1 MLIHPLTP
9 ATACIHVGEAGWHK
23 EHTADPHT
31 HTSPC
36 PPPPP
41 LPRCQVK
48 VLDSSGQG
56 SYSTIIQGL
65 GWVKSHVQS
74 NGNWPAVV
82 SMSLGGPQVGWRV
95 CHYLDG
101 QLVVMLVGGSVDQ
114 LVGELVGQ
122 LAGKH
127 WDPAADAYVWP

>member
-1 MLIHPLTP
+1 M
-9 ATACIHVGEAGWHK
+9 
-23 EHTADPHT
+23 
-31 HTSPC
+31 
-36 PPPPP
+36 
-41 LPRCQVK
+41 
-48 VLDSSGQG
+48 LDSSGQG

-114 LVGELVGQ
+114 LVGGLVGQ
-122 LAGKH
+122 LAVCAWG
-127 WDPAADAYVWP
+127 PCS